1 MAVIN
6 ILWSECFALPVT
18 HCNVYQTTVARILV
32 KMAAHASTS
41 STDTSAG
48 VKLAT
53 LARAAKQVRTIDAK
67 GCGTG

>member
-6 ILWSECFALPVT
+6 ILWSECLALPVT
-18 HCNVYQTTVARILV
+18 HCNVYQTTVARIRV

-41 STDTSAG
+41 STDTRAR
-48 VKLAT
+48 VKPAIP
-53 LARAAKQVRTIDAK
+53 ARAAKQVRIIDAK